1 MQSCIQHK
9 WISKGYVR
17 KTSRRFFQVRLYNSW
32 SIQWISVVTNGNL
45 VSSAYANGELGI
57 LGATFGEHK
66 DTQLKS
72 SVRLILLV
80 LLKTI

>member
-1 MQSCIQHK
+1 MCAKPLEDSFKYAFITAEAY
-9 WISKGYVR
+9 I
-17 KTSRRFFQVRLYNSW
+17 
-32 SIQWISVVTNGNL
+32 VTNGNL